1 MKDIN
6 KSELK
11 NLVIML
17 TLFDRNDP
25 YYLSGLDR
33 WIRDITQRKQYYGF
47 TPLLKET
54 LITNNLYTQD
64 EVTPYQAKK
73 ISKKLKQVISDEI
86 MIEHW
91 KEIAEMKS
99 DLMNMDLSDDIDI
112 AIQQVE
118 SYFINETN
126 CFFKLTNQEHSLQ
139 KRLQKL

>member
-91 KEIAEMKS
+91 KEIAENRKS
-99 DLMNMDLSDDIDI
+99 RIHRPRQIYTGAALRDFTP
-112 AIQQVE
+112 AEQ
-118 SYFINETN
+118 
-126 CFFKLTNQEHSLQ
+126 
-139 KRLQKL
+139 R